1 MVSRKYHFSGLLEFV
16 FWSVF
21 LLSHLGAAWKEKDDR
36 EDGSNN
42 QKRAPT
48 VFRSVCSGM
57 VGTHERIEWHH
68 VNTGR

>member
-21 LLSHLGAAWKEKDDR
+21 LLSHLGAAWGEED

-42 QKRAPT
+42 QKGAPT

-57 VGTHERIEWHH
+57 VGTHERIKGHH